1 MRAFRSGHARNDCAD
16 IEFDGLCVI
25 DATGF
30 RNSEEP
36 LSFVI
41 FANEG
46 DVRFIA
52 TRLTEVLERFVVD
65 REEAHRGTV
74 FRRHVRDGRAIG
86 EGEGFGTFAE
96 ELNEFTDHFGFA
108 EDFGEAQ
115 GEVGGGDAFTEA
127 AF

>member
-1 MRAFRSGHARNDCAD
+1 M
-16 IEFDGLCVI
+16 CVI
-25 DATGF
+25 DAARF
-30 RNSEEP
+30 WNSEEP

-46 DVRFIA
+46 DVGFIA

-74 FRRHVRDGRAIG
+74 FRRHVRDRGAVG
-86 EGEGFGTFAE
+86 EREGFGTFAE
-96 ELNEFTDHFGFA
+96 ELNEFTDHFSFT
-108 EDFGEAQ
+108 ENFGEAQ
-115 GEVGGGDAFTEA
+115 GEVGCGDTFAEA

>member
-1 MRAFRSGHARNDCAD
+1 MS
-16 IEFDGLCVI
+16 VI
-25 DATGF
+25 DAARF

-46 DVRFIA
+46 DVGFIA

-74 FRRHVRDGRAIG
+74 FRRHVRDRGAVG
-86 EGEGFGTFAE
+86 EREGFGTFAE
-96 ELNEFTDHFGFA
+96 ELNEFTDHFGFT
-108 EDFGEAQ
+108 ENFGEAQ
-115 GEVGGGDAFTEA
+115 GEVGRGDTFAEA